1 MEERVIALEK
11 KNFRGRCGVKQW
23 EFTSKMDFH
32 FTAVGERQV
41 VEEEKMELQFAL
53 LREEKKAIMKRME
66 GRMNL
71 EKGLGSSKRKV
82 TNRGK
87 RTMEEESII
96 NWWMRSKRRILR
108 AREK

>member
-1 MEERVIALEK
+1 M
-11 KNFRGRCGVKQW
+11 KQW

-87 RTMEEESII
+87 RSG
-96 NWWMRSKRRILR
+96 
-108 AREK
+108 